1 MGTEAGPELRPHHLP
16 KALHFCSHV
25 GGSPSHSV
33 PTQGPSPAWRQ
44 PLRMLRVAG
53 RGPLSNWTQ
62 GLGLGGAPA
71 FPASVSSPCHH
82 LSFWGGGLHIRLH
95 MALRLPQP
103 HHQTQQTRRKQ
114 ALLSPQTLPERS
126 SGFLEENPGLRA
138 WGLLGL
144 GATWGPVWV
153 LLLFRHL
160 SVPLLLPSPPDG

>member
-1 MGTEAGPELRPHHLP
+1 
-16 KALHFCSHV
+16 
-25 GGSPSHSV
+25 
-33 PTQGPSPAWRQ
+33 
-44 PLRMLRVAG
+44 
-53 RGPLSNWTQ
+53 
-62 GLGLGGAPA
+62 
-71 FPASVSSPCHH
+71 
-82 LSFWGGGLHIRLH
+82 